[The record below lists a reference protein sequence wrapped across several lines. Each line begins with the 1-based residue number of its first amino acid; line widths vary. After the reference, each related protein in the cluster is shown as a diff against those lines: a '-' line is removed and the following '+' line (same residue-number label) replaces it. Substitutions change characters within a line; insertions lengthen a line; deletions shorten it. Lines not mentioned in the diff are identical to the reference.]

1 MQSKVDA
8 PCPQCLKDDALTMLA
23 MSSEIPY
30 FGEHT
35 QITVICESC
44 GWKHTDFIPSD
55 GEKPG
60 YSSLIVDNPEKCSA
74 RVVRSSSGTIRIPQL
89 ELEVSPGGSSSGFV
103 SNVEGVIKRFED
115 AVGSILRGN
124 ADDENI
130 VQASLELLESLRKM
144 KSGSSHF
151 LIELLDPRGRS
162 QIIHNDAI
170 IRDLME
176 NEIQS
181 LDIGPEVP
189 VFEMR

>member
-124 ADDENI
+124 ADDEKI
-130 VQASLELLESLRKM
+130 LQASLELLESLRKM

-170 IRDLME
+170 VRDLME

>member
-8 PCPQCLKDDALTMLA
+8 PCPECLEDDALIMLA

-60 YSSLIVDNPEKCSA
+60 YSSLIVDNTEKCSA
-74 RVVRSSSGTIRIPQL
+74 RVVRSSACTIRIPEL
-89 ELEVSPGGSSSGFV
+89 DLEVSPGGSSSGFV
-103 SNVEGVIKRFED
+103 SNIEGVINRFED
-115 AVGSILRGN
+115 AVGSIIRGS
-124 ADDENI
+124 AEDET
-130 VQASLELLESLRKM
+130 ALDTSLELLEGLKKM
-144 KSGSSHF
+144 KNGESEF

-162 QIIHNDAI
+162 QIIHDEAT
-170 IRDLME
+170 IRELME
-176 NEIQS
+176 NEKQS
-181 LDIGPEVP
+181 LDMGPEVP
-189 VFEMR
+189 VFDLS

>member
-60 YSSLIVDNPEKCSA
+60 YSSLVVDNSEKCSA

-124 ADDENI
+124 ADDEKI

-144 KSGSSHF
+144 KSGNSHF

-170 IRDLME
+170 VRDLME

>member
-8 PCPQCLKDDALTMLA
+8 PCPQCLKDNSLTMLA

-60 YSSLIVDNPEKCSA
+60 YSSLVVDNSEKCSA
-74 RVVRSSSGTIRIPQL
+74 RVIRSSSGTIRIPEL

-124 ADDENI
+124 ADDEKI
-130 VQASLELLESLRKM
+130 VQASLELLESLSYM
-144 KSGSSHF
+144 KSGSSHL

-170 IRDLME
+170 IRDLMK
-176 NEIQS
+176 NEILS

>member
-8 PCPQCLKDDALTMLA
+8 PCPQCLKDNSLTMLA

-60 YSSLIVDNPEKCSA
+60 YSSLVVDNSEKCSA
-74 RVVRSSSGTIRIPQL
+74 RVIRSSSGTIRIPEL

-124 ADDENI
+124 ADDEKI
-130 VQASLELLESLRKM
+130 LEASLELLERLSNM
-144 KSGSSHF
+144 KSGSSHL

-170 IRDLME
+170 TRDLME

>member
-1 MQSKVDA
+1 MQSEVDA
-8 PCPQCLKDDALTMLA
+8 PCPQCLKEDALTMLS

-60 YSSLIVDNPEKCSA
+60 YSSLVVDNSEKCSA

-124 ADDENI
+124 ADDEKI

>member
-60 YSSLIVDNPEKCSA
+60 YSSLVVDNSEKCSA
-74 RVVRSSSGTIRIPQL
+74 RVIRSSSGTIRIPEL

-124 ADDENI
+124 ADDEKI

>member
-60 YSSLIVDNPEKCSA
+60 YSSLVVDNSEKCSA

-89 ELEVSPGGSSSGFV
+89 DLEVSPGGSSSGFV

-124 ADDENI
+124 ADDEKI
-130 VQASLELLESLRKM
+130 LQASLELLESLRKM

-170 IRDLME
+170 VRDLME

>member
-8 PCPQCLKDDALTMLA
+8 PCPQCHEDGALTMLA

-60 YSSLIVDNPEKCSA
+60 YSSLIVDEPEKCSA
-74 RVVRSSSGTIRIPQL
+74 RVVRSSSCTIRIPEL
-89 ELEVSPGGSSSGFV
+89 DLEVSPGGSSSGFV
-103 SNVEGVIKRFED
+103 SNIEGVINRFED
-115 AVGSILRGN
+115 AVGSIMRGN
-124 ADDENI
+124 SDDER
-130 VQASLELLESLRKM
+130 VLDASMELLEGLRNM
-144 KSGSSHF
+144 KDGSSHF

-162 QIIHNDAI
+162 QIIHSDATT
-170 IRDLME
+170 RELME
-176 NEIQS
+176 KEKQT
-181 LDIGPEVP
+181 LDLGPDVP
-189 VFEMR
+189 VFDIR

>member
-60 YSSLIVDNPEKCSA
+60 YSSLVVDNSEKCSA
-74 RVVRSSSGTIRIPQL
+74 RVIRSSSGTIRIPEL

-124 ADDENI
+124 ADDEKI
-130 VQASLELLESLRKM
+130 LQASLELLESLRKM

-170 IRDLME
+170 VRDLME

>member
-1 MQSKVDA
+1 MQSEVDA
-8 PCPQCLKDDALTMLA
+8 PCPQCLKEDALTMLS

-60 YSSLIVDNPEKCSA
+60 YSSLVVDNSEKCSA
-74 RVVRSSSGTIRIPQL
+74 RVIRSSSGTIRIPEL

-124 ADDENI
+124 ADDEKI
-130 VQASLELLESLRKM
+130 VKASLELLESLSYM
-144 KSGSSHF
+144 KSGSSHL

-170 IRDLME
+170 TRDLME

>member
-8 PCPQCLKDDALTMLA
+8 PCPRCLKDDALTMLA

-60 YSSLIVDNPEKCSA
+60 YSSLVVDNSEKCSA

-103 SNVEGVIKRFED
+103 SNVEGVINRFED

-124 ADDENI
+124 ADDEKI
-130 VQASLELLESLRKM
+130 LQASLELLESLKKM

-181 LDIGPEVP
+181 LDTGPEVP

>member
-1 MQSKVDA
+1 MESKVDA
-8 PCPQCLKDDALTMLA
+8 PCPQCLVEDALMMLS

-74 RVVRSSSGTIRIPQL
+74 RVVRSSSCTIRIPDL
-89 ELEVSPGGSSSGFV
+89 DLEVSPGGSSSGFV
-103 SNVEGVIKRFED
+103 SNIEGVINRFED
-115 AVGSILRGN
+115 AVGSIIRGN
-124 ADDENI
+124 ADDETA
-130 VQASLELLESLRKM
+130 VEASLELLEGLRKM
-144 KSGSSHF
+144 KDGGSDF

-162 QIIHNDAI
+162 QIIHNDATN
-170 IRDLME
+170 RDLT
-176 NEIQS
+176 EIEKQS
-181 LDIGPEVP
+181 LDMGPEVP
-189 VFEMR
+189 VFDIA

>member
-60 YSSLIVDNPEKCSA
+60 YSSLVVDNSEKCSA
-74 RVVRSSSGTIRIPQL
+74 RVIRSSSGTIRIPEL

-124 ADDENI
+124 ADDEKI

-170 IRDLME
+170 VRDLME

>member
-60 YSSLIVDNPEKCSA
+60 YSSLVVDNSEKCSA

-124 ADDENI
+124 ADDEKI
-130 VQASLELLESLRKM
+130 VQASIELLESLRKM

-162 QIIHNDAI
+162 QIIHNDALV
-170 IRDLME
+170 RDLME

>member
-1 MQSKVDA
+1 MQSEVDA
-8 PCPQCLKDDALTMLA
+8 PCPQCLKEDALTMLS

-60 YSSLIVDNPEKCSA
+60 YSSLVVDNSEKCSA
-74 RVVRSSSGTIRIPQL
+74 RVVRSSSGTIRIPEL

-124 ADDENI
+124 ADDEKI
-130 VQASLELLESLRKM
+130 VKASLELLESLSYM
-144 KSGSSHF
+144 KSGSSDL

-170 IRDLME
+170 TRDLME

>member
-124 ADDENI
+124 ADDEKI

-144 KSGSSHF
+144 KNGSSHF
-151 LIELLDPRGRS
+151 LVELLDPRGRS

>member
-8 PCPQCLKDDALTMLA
+8 PCPQCLKDNSLTMLA

-60 YSSLIVDNPEKCSA
+60 YSSLVVDNSEKCSA
-74 RVVRSSSGTIRIPQL
+74 RVVRSSSGTIRIPEL

-124 ADDENI
+124 ADDEKI
-130 VQASLELLESLRKM
+130 LEASLELLERLSNM
-144 KSGSSHF
+144 KSGSSHL

-189 VFEMR
+189 VFETR

>member
-8 PCPQCLKDDALTMLA
+8 PCPQCLKDNSLTMLA

-60 YSSLIVDNPEKCSA
+60 YSSLIVDNSEKCSA
-74 RVVRSSSGTIRIPQL
+74 RVIRSSSGTIRIPQL

-124 ADDENI
+124 ADDEKI
-130 VQASLELLESLRKM
+130 LQASLELLESLRKM
-144 KSGSSHF
+144 KSGSSNF

-170 IRDLME
+170 IRDLMK
-176 NEIQS
+176 NEILS